1 MSRTQIEIV
10 TGILFLQMVFMTIEG
25 DLKDLDSEEP
35 CIPRALGT
43 RVLNGGRKILDV
55 SMEFLVLFYIL
66 SLAQTGMIIL
76 LAYTQ
81 SITLAALTALPAVS
95 MFAVSVTMVKDGER
109 FSEKRLKKKIVLYTC
124 LFVTAFGLASLSYMN
139 EISIAAIV
147 AGTLAWGLGWQQA
160 LFGDSSYFA

>member
-43 RVLNGGRKILDV
+43 RVLNGGRKVLDV
-55 SMEFLVLFYIL
+55 SQEFLAVFYIL
-66 SLAQTGMIIL
+66 SLAQSGMIVL

-81 SITLAALTALPAVS
+81 SFTLAALASLPAVA
-95 MFAVSVTMVKDGER
+95 MLGVSVTMVRDGEE

-124 LFVTAFGLASLSYMN
+124 LFVTSFGIASLSYMN
-139 EISIAAIV
+139 EISIAVII